1 VIELN
6 VTDAPPPSL
15 SELTFSA
22 KIDYVTIKTTRQVQL
37 PALSGKPKW
46 PPSFN
51 GERLTVHDP
60 SAADVV
66 LLRDLFPRQ
75 FIHEL
80 EIAVDIR
87 PCSFLSEG
95 DFHDCLTRIKAGYLA
110 RQLMP
115 VFPAGLSSGFRGT
128 YQRLSNGYKLT
139 PFNLR
144 VPQAHEQHLHGRRID
159 GAQVKVYLKK
169 LDNMHALPWKAHS
182 VRVEIRLGLS
192 GLDAHGLLHLS
203 DLDGWRLRKEL
214 MPYFQHVKGTKRRAA
229 TSKNAP
235 TPLRKLLTAKSD
247 QVDQLHWNKVGV
259 GAFLPGGKRDSEPV
273 RFLRHQELNQRIG
286 QALLRLQSK
295 LSTKKFVCCVGSNI
309 AGYPESMR
317 LAAIQG
323 QSPMT
328 Y

>member
-1 VIELN
+1 VPDIS
-6 VTDAPPPSL
+6 PPCL
-15 SELTFSA
+15 SELRFSA

-37 PALSGKPKW
+37 PALNGKPKW
-46 PPSFN
+46 PPSFH

-60 SAADVV
+60 SAADVA
-66 LLRDLFPRQ
+66 LLRDLFPQQ
-75 FIHEL
+75 FIYEL

-128 YQRLSNGYKLT
+128 YRRLSDGYKLT
-139 PFNLR
+139 PFNFR
-144 VPQAHEQHLHGRRID
+144 VPQADEQHLHGRRTD
-159 GAQVKVYLKK
+159 AAQVKVYLKRY
-169 LDNMHALPWKAHS
+169 DNKQALPWKAHS
-182 VRVEIRLGLS
+182 VRVEIRLGLF
-192 GLDAHGLLHLS
+192 GLDAHGLLNLS
-203 DLDGWRLRKEL
+203 DLDGWRLRKDL
-214 MPYFQHVKGTKRRAA
+214 MPYFQHVKGTKRRAP
-229 TSKNAP
+229 TSKKAT
-235 TPLRKLLTAKSD
+235 TPLRKLLTAKSE
-247 QVDQLHWNKVGV
+247 QFDQLHWNKVGV

-295 LSTKKFVCCVGSNI
+295 LSTKKSVCCVGSNI
-309 AGYPESMR
+309 AEYPGCMR
-317 LAAIQG
+317 LAAIEG
-323 QSPMT
+323 QSRMT